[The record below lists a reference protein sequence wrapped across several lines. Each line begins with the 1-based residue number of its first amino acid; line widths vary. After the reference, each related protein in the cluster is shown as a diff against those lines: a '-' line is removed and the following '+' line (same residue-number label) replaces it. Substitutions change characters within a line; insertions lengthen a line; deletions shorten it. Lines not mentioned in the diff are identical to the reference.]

1 MRAGRAASLAA
12 AVAASALASGAC
24 APLASFRPASGI
36 MPGRTLEV
44 GAGGVLEGPRPY
56 VTEPTRATGQL
67 WASGR
72 ADEKLTLTGIVAFD
86 ASALA
91 LGGSARIDLVRADR
105 FAAGVEPEL
114 GLLWAALDV
123 PIALRL
129 YDETWVYTAPRF
141 GTRGLDWAL
150 TVPVGVSVRVY
161 DGLMLRAEYGT
172 SWSTELTYFQRRDLF
187 GVALALQY

>member
-1 MRAGRAASLAA
+1 VARVARVARVAAAAATSLAA
-12 AVAASALASGAC
+12 SAC
-24 APLASFRPASGI
+24 APLASFRPASGL
-36 MPGRTLEV
+36 MPDRSLEV
-44 GAGGVLEGPRPY
+44 GAGGMLESPRPY
-56 VTEPTRATGQL
+56 VTEPTRATGQV

-72 ADEKLTLTGIVAFD
+72 ADDRLTLTGIVAFD

-91 LGGSARIDLVRADR
+91 LGGAARIDLVRADR

-129 YDETWVYTAPRF
+129 YDQTWLYTAPRF
-141 GTRGLDWAL
+141 GSRGLDWAL
-150 TVPVGVSVRVY
+150 TVPVGVSARVY

-172 SWSTELTYFQRRDLF
+172 TWSTELTYFQRRDVF
-187 GVALALQY
+187 GVALAFQY